1 MYGVIFYSNSFIY
14 SYSINGQFLHQ
25 IDEPTGFIY
34 SMGVVDGSDKMENLV
49 YLNRNREVMIE
60 ELPELRRK
68 KRIRLKKDEFKISC
82 FESSEKMALVGIQDG
97 TIQIIADPTI
107 F

>member
-1 MYGVIFYSNSFIY
+1 
-14 SYSINGQFLHQ
+14 
-25 IDEPTGFIY
+25 
-34 SMGVVDGSDKMENLV
+34 MGVVDGSDKMENLV